1 MTSTLPDPAPPTVP
15 PAPAPPTLLGLPP
28 EVVWNVFDYL
38 DDADLRPLV
47 DIPPYAAFLSSRAFV
62 NSRRARLHR
71 LVQSLLTSAPIEPAP
86 TLVLDGLPVHLALP
100 KPARADAGFPPAH
113 GPRASTVRRL
123 TVPDL
128 VHRRL
133 IPGGAVALNVLSN
146 GGYLLGPEHAQR
158 VRMAAAL
165 SHFFVR
171 RKLARRLDPAVRPPA
186 EGLVAT
192 NILPPRSVLPL
203 PPPAAASAMVLPAM
217 STAQRLASSA
227 VPRIVRKP
235 VLARALAAPLVALHR
250 AQVRDALARKLASR
264 PAWDAVKAR
273 GVVPVHTLAAPCAAY
288 LSLLPRQV
296 SLAAHFAR
304 GKLAG
309 HLSAR
314 PRTPPAVVTTRRASI
329 TLPAVPVMVPLP
341 PSPTR
346 PAGMMDEDLDA
357 FLRKRVPPS
366 TLVARNVLTDRD
378 VAALLAPSVQG
389 RIRFFESL
397 AAADEEVVVTAAGCD
412 LAPFSRG
419 PPGTA
424 SAAGSSSSSAS
435 SSPTRTLRRGTASGT
450 VASTIQ
456 LFSEMISASSGQ

>member
-1 MTSTLPDPAPPTVP
+1 MTSTPPDPAPA
-15 PAPAPPTLLGLPP
+15 APAPPTLLGLPP

-38 DDADLRPLV
+38 GDADLRPLA
-47 DIPPYAAFLSSRAFV
+47 DIAPYAAILSSRAFV

-71 LVQSLLTSAPIEPAP
+71 LVQSLLTSAPVEPAP

-113 GPRASTVRRL
+113 GPRTSTVRRL
-123 TVPDL
+123 AVPDL

-133 IPGGAVALNVLSN
+133 IPGGAVALNVLAN

-171 RKLARRLDPAVRPPA
+171 RKLARRLDPAVRPPV

-192 NILPPRSVLPL
+192 NILPARSVLPL
-203 PPPAAASAMVLPAM
+203 PPPAKSAMVLPAM
-217 STAQRLASSA
+217 STAQRLAA

-250 AQVRDALARKLASR
+250 AQVRDALARKLAAR

-296 SLAAHFAR
+296 SLAAHLAR

-314 PRTPPAVVTTRRASI
+314 PRTPPAVVTTRRASV
-329 TLPAVPVMVPLP
+329 TLPAVPVIGPLP

-346 PAGMMDEDLDA
+346 PAGMDEDLDA

-397 AAADEEVVVTAAGCD
+397 AVAEEEAVTAAGCD
-412 LAPFSRG
+412 LTPYSRG
-419 PPGTA
+419 APGTA
-424 SAAGSSSSSAS
+424 VAAGSSSSSSSAK
-435 SSPTRTLRRGTASGT
+435 SSPARTLRRGTVSGT

>member
-1 MTSTLPDPAPPTVP
+1 MTSTVPDAAPTVP
-15 PAPAPPTLLGLPP
+15 PAPAAPTLLGLPP

-38 DDADLRPLV
+38 DDADLRPLA
-47 DIPPYAAFLSSRAFV
+47 DIPPFATFLSTRAFV
-62 NSRRARLHR
+62 NSRRIRLHR
-71 LVQSLLTSAPIEPAP
+71 LVQSLLTPAPIEPPP
-86 TLVLDGLPVHLALP
+86 TLPIDGLPVHLALP

-113 GPRASTVRRL
+113 GPRTSTVRRL

-171 RKLARRLDPAVRPPA
+171 RKLARRLDPAVRPAA

-192 NILPPRSVLPL
+192 NILPARTVLPL
-203 PPPAAASAMVLPAM
+203 PPPTTKSATVLPAM
-217 STAQRLASSA
+217 STAQRLASST
-227 VPRIVRKP
+227 VPRTVRKP

-250 AQVRDALARKLASR
+250 AQVRDALARKLAAR
-264 PAWDAVKAR
+264 PAWDVVKAR

-314 PRTPPAVVTTRRASI
+314 PRTPPAVVTTRRASVS
-329 TLPAVPVMVPLP
+329 LPAVPAVMVPLP

-346 PAGMMDEDLDA
+346 AAVGMMDEDLDA

-397 AAADEEVVVTAAGCD
+397 AAADEEVATGCD
-412 LAPFSRG
+412 LHPCRG
-419 PPGTA
+419 TTGVA
-424 SAAGSSSSSAS
+424 VAAGSSSSSSAAS
-435 SSPTRTLRRGTASGT
+435 SPARTPRRGTAASGT